1 MGAKLGGKVQAGHH
15 REFGRAF
22 VDVVDDCALFEG
34 VWPKGAREQV
44 WMSHGDRVIS
54 LPEGFRVVGTSDGAP
69 FAAIADD
76 TRRFYAVQF
85 PPAVVHT
92 PHGPHLLRNFTHDTA
107 GCRRDWPMAPFPQPA
122 H

>member
-69 FAAIADD
+69 FAAIADRSEEH
-76 TRRFYAVQF
+76 TSELQSLMRISYADFCLKKNNIRQ
-85 PPAVVHT
+85 T
-92 PHGPHLLRNFTHDTA
+92 NNTK
-107 GCRRDWPMAPFPQPA
+107 
-122 H
+122 

>member
-1 MGAKLGGKVQAGHH
+1 MVAELGGKVQAGHH

-54 LPEGFRVVGTSDGAP
+54 LREGFRVVGTSDGAP
-69 FAAIADD
+69 FAAIAAD

-85 PPAVVHT
+85 PPEVVHHL
-92 PHGPHLLRNFTHDTA
+92 HGPSLLRNFQHEIP
-107 GCRRDWPMAPFPQPA
+107 GCRGTRNKATLC
-122 H
+122 